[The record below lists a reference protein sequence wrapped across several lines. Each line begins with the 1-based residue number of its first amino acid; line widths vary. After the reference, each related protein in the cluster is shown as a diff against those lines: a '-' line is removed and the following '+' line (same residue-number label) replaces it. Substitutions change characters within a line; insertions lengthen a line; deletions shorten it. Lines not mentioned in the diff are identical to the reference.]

1 MLMLA
6 LLQGANQPIT
16 NEAAILAYCRITEEM
31 LFEATLSPL
40 SDTMLE
46 KQWKFRGELA
56 AKHHASTKSAS
67 RSGA

>member
-1 MLMLA
+1 
-6 LLQGANQPIT
+6 
-16 NEAAILAYCRITEEM
+16 M

-40 SDTMLE
+40 SDAMLE

-56 AKHHASTKSAS
+56 AQHHASTNNAS